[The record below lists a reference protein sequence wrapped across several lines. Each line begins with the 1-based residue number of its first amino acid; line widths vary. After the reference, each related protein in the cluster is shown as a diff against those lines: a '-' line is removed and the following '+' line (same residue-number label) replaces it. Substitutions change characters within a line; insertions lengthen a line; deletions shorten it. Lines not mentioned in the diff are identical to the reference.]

1 MVEPF
6 NRYNRLIDIKD
17 LMRKLTAKI
26 RMKIAI
32 YMAIFGIF
40 SCIAP
45 ISFANNTDFDDDFG
59 GDFESLSDAN
69 RVNEI
74 LATAQLDGT
83 QAPQISATDDSRTGS
98 QTNVQSDPQAG
109 SQANVQVATQADPRT
124 NVQTAT
130 QTDNQ
135 SGPQADP
142 RTNVQTATQT
152 DAEKEQEQFL
162 DRLNEELKISKT
174 EYYSITRNIRETR
187 TRLDAM
193 KKDMSELQKQVQYF
207 DDQISEISEKL
218 FTVVRQVVRTENEI
232 MRIYDDIELKNT
244 AMEYQKQLLREYVQ
258 NLYIYGDTYL
268 DVDQNGN
275 IDAFKILL
283 SEGETSDILKE
294 IKYLGILEETGTRL
308 IEKLVQ
314 LNEELDAKRV
324 ELETKKTYL
333 DNLRKELATKK
344 QTLDSEK
351 AAKENMLVLTKNQD
365 QIYRAM
371 LAESIKQQQESLAEV
386 QTYQA
391 TLEFIKGKIE
401 EEGTNFDINKYKDFL
416 GKKFISVY
424 DFQRMPASADGFVWP
439 TMPTRGISAYF
450 HDPSYRGYFGVQHNA
465 IDIRV
470 PQGTPVMS
478 AADGVVYKAKDN
490 GYGYSYIM
498 LVHHNGLMTTYGH
511 ISNIM
516 VEEGQL
522 VKAGQA
528 IGLSGG
534 MPGTKG
540 AGYMTTGPH
549 LHFEVLK
556 NGAYTDPLRYLPL
569 QILSEENV
577 DALPEGYKDDWE
589 RAVLESV
596 GV

>member
-1 MVEPF
+1 MDIGEP
-6 NRYNRLIDIKD
+6 YH
-17 LMRKLTAKI
+17 LMNKLADKI
-26 RMKIAI
+26 RRKIAV
-32 YMAIFGIF
+32 YMTIFGVLA
-40 SCIAP
+40 CIAP
-45 ISFANNTDFDDDFG
+45 VSLAKNIDGGANSKI
-59 GDFESLSDAN
+59 DFENLTTSEDVTSETSSGSSLEASLN
-69 RVNEI
+69 
-74 LATAQLDGT
+74 TSQLDGT
-83 QAPQISATDDSRTGS
+83 QAPQIDAN
-98 QTNVQSDPQAG
+98 TNIQNNGQND
-109 SQANVQVATQADPRT
+109 SQADIQDNSQATLPSQSNDQADI
-124 NVQTAT
+124 
-130 QTDNQ
+130 QTD
-135 SGPQADP
+135 
-142 RTNVQTATQT
+142 TQ
-152 DAEKEQEQFL
+152 KEQDQFL
-162 DRLNEELKISKT
+162 DRLNEELKISKA
-174 EYYSITRNIRETR
+174 EYYSITRSIRETR
-187 TRLDAM
+187 NRLDAM
-193 KKDMSELQKQVQYF
+193 KDDMSELQKQVKYF
-207 DDQISEISEKL
+207 DDQITEISEKL

-244 AMEYQKQLLREYVQ
+244 AMEYQKQLLKEYIQ

-283 SEGETSDILKE
+283 SEGDTSDVLKE

-308 IEKLVQ
+308 VETLAT
-314 LNEELDAKRV
+314 LNKELDEKRV
-324 ELETKKTYL
+324 ELETKKDYL
-333 DNLRKELATKK
+333 DNLRRELADQK
-344 QTLDSEK
+344 QTLNSEK

-365 QIYRAM
+365 QIYRGL

-391 TLEFIKGKIE
+391 TLEFIKGKME
-401 EEGTNFDINKYKDFL
+401 EEGTSFDINKYKDVL

-424 DFQRMPASADGFVWP
+424 DFQRMPVSADGFIWP
-439 TMPTRGISAYF
+439 VMPNRGISAYF
-450 HDPSYRGYFGVQHNA
+450 HDDSYRGYFGVQHSA
-465 IDIRV
+465 VDIRT
-470 PQGTPVMS
+470 PQGTPVMA

-569 QILSEENV
+569 QILSKENV
-577 DALPEGYKDDWE
+577 EELPAEYKDDWE
-589 RAVLESV
+589 RAVIGSI
-596 GV
+596 GI

>member
-1 MVEPF
+1 M
-6 NRYNRLIDIKD
+6 
-17 LMRKLTAKI
+17 T
-26 RMKIAI
+26 
-32 YMAIFGIF
+32 IFGVLA
-40 SCIAP
+40 CIAP
-45 ISFANNTDFDDDFG
+45 VSLAKNIDGGANG
-59 GDFESLSDAN
+59 KIDFEDLTTSEDATSETPSGSSLEASLN
-69 RVNEI
+69 
-74 LATAQLDGT
+74 TSQLDGT
-83 QAPQISATDDSRTGS
+83 QAPQIDAN
-98 QTNVQSDPQAG
+98 TNIQNNGQND
-109 SQANVQVATQADPRT
+109 SQANIQDNSQATLPSQSNDQT
-124 NVQTAT
+124 NI
-130 QTDNQ
+130 
-135 SGPQADP
+135 
-142 RTNVQTATQT
+142 QT
-152 DAEKEQEQFL
+152 DAQKEQDQFL
-162 DRLNEELKISKT
+162 DRLNEELKISKA
-174 EYYSITRNIRETR
+174 EYYSITRSIRETR
-187 TRLDAM
+187 NRLDAM
-193 KKDMSELQKQVQYF
+193 KDDMSELQKQVKYF
-207 DDQISEISEKL
+207 DDQITEISEKL

-244 AMEYQKQLLREYVQ
+244 AMEYQKQLLKEYIQ

-283 SEGETSDILKE
+283 SEGDTSDVLKE

-308 IEKLVQ
+308 VETLAT
-314 LNEELDAKRV
+314 LNKELDEKRV
-324 ELETKKTYL
+324 ELETKKDYL
-333 DNLRKELATKK
+333 DNLRRELADQK
-344 QTLDSEK
+344 QTLNSEK

-365 QIYRAM
+365 QIYRGL

-391 TLEFIKGKIE
+391 TLEFIKGKME
-401 EEGTNFDINKYKDFL
+401 EEGTSFDINKYKDVL

-424 DFQRMPASADGFVWP
+424 DFQRMPVSADGFIWP
-439 TMPTRGISAYF
+439 VMPSRGISAYF
-450 HDPSYRGYFGVQHNA
+450 HDDSYRGYFGVQHNA
-465 IDIRV
+465 VDIRT

-478 AADGVVYKAKDN
+478 VADGVVYKAKDN

-569 QILSEENV
+569 QILSKENV
-577 DALPEGYKDDWE
+577 EELPVEYKDDWE
-589 RAVLESV
+589 RAVIGSEMK
-596 GV
+596 